1 MSSRTALYLTAAHA
15 GLLLVIG
22 LTILITGVLTDR
34 RVGLVI
40 EAGTTT
46 TTIGVIATAI
56 TGYRALNAY
65 IADRVALADSAALVT
80 AIVQH
85 DAQYCAPSTVVEF
98 TATRRK
104 RENAT

>member
-1 MSSRTALYLTAAHA
+1 VSSRTTLYLTAALSA
-15 GLLLVIG
+15 GLLLIG

-40 EAGTTT
+40 QTGTTT
-46 TTIGVIATAI
+46 TAIGVIATVVN
-56 TGYRALNAY
+56 GYRALNEY
-65 IADRVALADSAALVT
+65 ITSRVAHADSAALVK

-85 DAQYCAPSTVVEF
+85 DAQFTAPSTVVEF
-98 TATRRK
+98 DAARRQ

>member
-1 MSSRTALYLTAAHA
+1 MSSRTALYLFAAHSA
-15 GLLLVIG
+15 LFLVIG

-40 EAGTTT
+40 ETGTTA
-46 TTIGVIATAI
+46 TTIGFIATAI

-65 IADRVALADSAALVT
+65 VTDRVALADSAALVK

-85 DAQYCAPSTVVEF
+85 DAQFTAPSTVVEF
-98 TATRRK
+98 DTARRQ